1 MLDFI
6 GDILGMVFLTLGV
19 IVFILEIIGV
29 FKYKYLLNRM
39 HVAGMGDTLGLFF
52 CMLGMILINGIN
64 LTSAKFAL
72 VVIFLWFA
80 SPTASHLISYLEAS
94 TNDEL
99 AKHAKID
106 VDKEDI
112 EL

>member
-1 MLDFI
+1 MLDLI
-6 GDILGMVFLTLGV
+6 GDILGMVFLSLG
-19 IVFILEIIGV
+19 ILVFILQIIGV

-39 HVAGMGDTLGLFF
+39 HSAGMGDSLGLFF

-72 VVIFLWFA
+72 VVAFLWFS
-80 SPTASHLISYLEAS
+80 SPTASHLIANLEVS
-94 TNDEL
+94 TNDEI
-99 AKHAKID
+99 AKHADIE
-106 VDKEDI
+106 VTKEDI